1 MDAGEPA
8 ALGGAAAP
16 GGGLTSVPTEA
27 AGVVAADGA
36 GTAIEGAGAGA
47 ADAAGAAGDGTTA
60 GVGGGT

>member
-8 ALGGAAAP
+8 ALGGAAP

-27 AGVVAADGA
+27 AGVVAGDGA
-36 GTAIEGAGAGA
+36 GATIEGAGAGA
-47 ADAAGAAGDGTTA
+47 ADAAGAADDGTAA